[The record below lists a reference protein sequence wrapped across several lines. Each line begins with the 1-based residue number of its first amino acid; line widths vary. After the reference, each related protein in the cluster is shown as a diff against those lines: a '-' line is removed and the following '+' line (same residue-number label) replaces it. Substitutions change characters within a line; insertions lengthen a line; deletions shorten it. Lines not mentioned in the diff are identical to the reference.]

1 MFGLWFWVLGFAGF
15 QVCHSL
21 GGGIGFGMG
30 TLLISKIR
38 EEYLDWMIRCCW
50 WRVDGGFRFV
60 DDGFGVVDGGFGV
73 VDWRGVVD
81 GESWV
86 CLCFFF
92 LPLYFGF
99 VCVLSLFA
107 FWDFTQTVLGF
118 ILFYLFI
125 IFYADLYIFLDLW
138 VWFPRGFN
146 IDCVGIFCAEIDF
159 EWVSQLGLS
168 WFGEEYEEWSSEME
182 VSGFDIFL
190 GLIVLGFGKNMKN
203 KFLCS
208 YLQNNESNN
217 NNNNN

>member
-1 MFGLWFWVLGFAGF
+1 MVDLGLLTTDLVLLMADL
-15 QVCHSL
+15 V
-21 GGGIGFGMG
+21 
-30 TLLISKIR
+30 LLI
-38 EEYLDWMIRCCW
+38 
-50 WRVDGGFRFV
+50 GGVLLMVNPGFV
-60 DDGFGVVDGGFGV
+60 CV
-73 VDWRGVVD
+73 
-81 GESWV
+81 
-86 CLCFFF
+86 FFF

-168 WFGEEYEEWSSEME
+168 WFGEEYEEWSSKME

-190 GLIVLGFGKNMKN
+190 GLIVLGFGKNM
-203 KFLCS
+203 
-208 YLQNNESNN
+208 
-217 NNNNN
+217 